1 MSSAGC
7 AAERV
12 VDDDHA
18 GVDHAAS
25 RGLVA
30 GEGQERGG
38 AHEDRD
44 HSP

>member
-1 MSSAGC
+1 ML
-7 AAERV
+7 
-12 VDDDHA
+12 DDDHA
-18 GVDHAAS
+18 RVDHAAP

-44 HSP
+44 DAA